1 MVDITNITDEEKG
14 SMDAQ
19 RFNQPIPGSS
29 MTNDPDNP
37 SPYSR
42 SPEFTDTNKAL
53 ESIVDELM
61 AKSNLDGL
69 IDSLMQGAPAD
80 GLARVVVEQGFAAG
94 KWNPD
99 LAILLAEPVTYLIL
113 SIGEL
118 TQSNPTLSD
127 DGNDENDDDI
137 LDELSGLEKPKSITP
152 EIESQ
157 IKESVS
163 AQGGLNGTK

>member
-29 MTNDPDNP
+29 MTNDPENP
-37 SPYSR
+37 APYSR
-42 SPEFTDTNKAL
+42 APEITDTNEAL

-61 AKSNLDGL
+61 AEGNLDGL

-118 TQSNPTLSD
+118 VQANPTLSD
-127 DGNDENDDDI
+127 DGDDEADSAI
-137 LDELSGLEKPKSITP
+137 LDELNGLTKPKEITP
-152 EIESQ
+152 EIEAQ
-157 IKESVS
+157 IKENVD
-163 AQGGLNGTK
+163 GTK